1 MTSGQARHVRGGL
14 RQTGLRKNRKY
25 LPALL
30 HLRFPRF
37 LPVLHAMRLFI
48 LPIST
53 KHNLIYCA
61 RVHQHLPTKEKA
73 TYIDRLSRKAAT
85 TWLTWEQHNKGWQKV
100 VTTYGN
106 KLFQNLPH
114 EEWGLKSIPPLT
126 ARRISSKLNS
136 KDAVRLEF
144 PSSWIKEDAVTES
157 LRYFGGKA
165 KYAYHTKWMWG
176 SIIGMPISAPL
187 ALIPM

>member
-1 MTSGQARHVRGGL
+1 
-14 RQTGLRKNRKY
+14 
-25 LPALL
+25 
-30 HLRFPRF
+30 
-37 LPVLHAMRLFI
+37 MRLFI

-53 KHNLIYCA
+53 KHNLIYCE
-61 RVHQHLPTKEKA
+61 RIPQHLPTKEKA
-73 TYIDRLSRKAAT
+73 TYIDKLSRRAAT
-85 TWLTWEQHNKGWQKV
+85 TWLTWERHNKGWQKV

-126 ARRISSKLNS
+126 AGRNSNNVNS
-136 KDAVRLEF
+136 KEAVRLEF
-144 PSSWIKEDAVTES
+144 PSSLIKEDAVMES

-187 ALIPM
+187 AVIPM

>member
-1 MTSGQARHVRGGL
+1 MTSGQARHVRGL
-14 RQTGLRKNRKY
+14 RQTGLRKNSIY

-144 PSSWIKEDAVTES
+144 PSSWIKEDAVMES